1 MSENTVQVITV
12 DGPSGV
18 GKGTISHLLATY
30 FDFHFLD
37 SGALYRLTALAA
49 QRHGIDYANEVVVA
63 EIAAKLDVSF
73 LPSDSG
79 ELKVILENQ
88 DVTSDIRTEIAGNN
102 ASRVAVL
109 PAVRAALLQRQRD
122 FALPPGL
129 IADGRDMGTTVFPQ
143 ARVKLFLTAS
153 AEVRAERRYKQL
165 KDKGL
170 DANLSG
176 LIEEICQ
183 RDERD
188 RSRSASP
195 LKPADDA
202 ITLDTSN
209 KSIEVVFA
217 EALSHCDGIVNCR

>member
-1 MSENTVQVITV
+1 MTNKHVPVITV

-18 GKGTISHLLATY
+18 GKGTISHLLASH
-30 FDFHFLD
+30 FGWHFLD

-49 QRHGIDYANEVVVA
+49 QQHSIDFSDETVVA
-63 EIAAKLDVSF
+63 EIAANLDVKF
-73 LPSDSG
+73 VHLESG
-79 ELKVILENQ
+79 ELAVMLEDQ
-88 DVTSDIRTEIAGNN
+88 DVTLDIRTEVAGNN
-102 ASRVAVL
+102 ASKVAVL

-122 FALPPGL
+122 FSQHPGL
-129 IADGRDMGTTVFPQ
+129 IADGRDMGTTVFQ
-143 ARVKLFLTAS
+143 SADVKFFLTAS